1 MNSRTRIQTLMD
13 LAFSLLF
20 VGPMTVLFWRGTFNS
35 LTELAFS
42 GLISTADK
50 WKPALG
56 LYLFGLIM
64 KIAVDLTK
72 HSLKEFLVSK
82 GSGVQSL
89 TTYVLLYLDAFFGV
103 VLWVGGFNMLYAF
116 PGLDWL
122 SLLTVLFASTTF
134 LIGIKAFH
142 CTAGVPLS
150 ILTDEFETI
159 YTPNSYFQTNP
170 EESGSMKAVL
180 DIVFTYSVV
189 HTAVIG
195 CWWSMWELENRYI
208 LFPCEITVKDI
219 QAWDSVIIAYFLI
232 FVVISVNK
240 SLKEM
245 KDDDGKFIKIA
256 AGNCVAFL
264 CFLATVNFWRG
275 IWSLMDF
282 YFFPSIDLWQNL
294 LLSNVVGFLGTFL
307 SGSSLSLTQSSKK
320 DSTQP
325 EFYSCSYFRKFGI
338 CEKQN
343 LYTDIDQQNES
354 SPLIS
359 HV

>member
-1 MNSRTRIQTLMD
+1 MSIATDTFGSIFDPCNY
-13 LAFSLLF
+13 F
-20 VGPMTVLFWRGTFNS
+20 GT
-35 LTELAFS
+35 
-42 GLISTADK
+42 K
-50 WKPALG
+50 
-56 LYLFGLIM
+56 
-64 KIAVDLTK
+64 
-72 HSLKEFLVSK
+72 
-82 GSGVQSL
+82 
-89 TTYVLLYLDAFFGV
+89 
-103 VLWVGGFNMLYAF
+103 
-116 PGLDWL
+116 
-122 SLLTVLFASTTF
+122 
-134 LIGIKAFH
+134 
-142 CTAGVPLS
+142 
-150 ILTDEFETI
+150 FETD
-159 YTPNSYFQTNP
+159 NSYKLIFDT
-170 EESGSMKAVL
+170 L
-180 DIVFTYSVV
+180 FTYGIV
-189 HTAVIG
+189 HTLVIC
-195 CWWSMWELENRYI
+195 CWWGLWELENRYI
-208 LFPCEITVKDI
+208 LFPCEITIKDI
-219 QAWDSVIIAYFLI
+219 QAWDSVIIAYFLV

-294 LLSNVVGFLGTFL
+294 LLSNVVGFLGTFI

-320 DSTQP
+320 DSPQP

-343 LYTDIDQQNES
+343 LCADVDQQTEI